1 MDFFQS
7 LIIIAVLLHCVNP
20 QCIFPYF
27 ANGKRFTT
35 CSLDGFCSVTRFFSG
50 KKLPCLAQNDTELVA
65 KKLRMYRPIL
75 ITTCGELREW
85 DQDNFDRHL
94 IRIKHQPGVRLVR
107 AGMFEIF
114 RPPNQDQFSLVC
126 FHLNMPGKSVEVTV
140 QKVPFSVHRRAP
152 TLTVTLVPGDDLQ
165 CDPDAPIDDDE
176 DIADGLPYLIGEK
189 DDTLRYTFDMIHPMR
204 WIVKDL
210 PGGGSWI
217 IHCKLG
223 LDVLYTHN
231 VTVIGYPTK
240 VFIHP
245 YVPEELRLDDSTTF
259 RCAPENPDYLF
270 PTTAVFVHVSGAN
283 MFRFSG
289 NKITLN
295 RSLATY
301 HWTEI
306 GHYQCRLHTLE
317 FYMVLNFSVRITT
330 IVSRIKPD
338 LCLLWR
344 SSGLHDYNCSV
355 VSRHMTGRVQMVF
368 EVIRNTTETE
378 HSCQPSK
385 AENGVSKDETDN
397 PFGNVMPT
405 ERTAT
410 VKVDPRTFSEGLLR
424 CRAREDHP
432 QVKDFFWT
440 QLRIFTADL
449 GRIEITG
456 SLYQTKGNK
465 DDPIVCDFIKQP
477 KYAEMDLEVQVTVRQ
492 VGGPKNLF
500 KIQSERFLIPYETGE
515 DAGEYECTATTHQG
529 KMVAGRTSFSAW
541 FTDTPSL
548 QVEPVL
554 EKYYLVLGKPWP
566 VRCFIAPDKYRN
578 ASRAEIHWAMINSDG
593 NITNEIYN
601 EWLVQI
607 PRTQD
612 VQSGEMKAKCS
623 VDSLANVKPIVIQI
637 IIFPQPKLT
646 VIPTRIQFWDS
657 NDSLNFTCDVTD
669 PNAEFANS
677 SALAQFRH
685 IRGLRNAAIYRET
698 MLTQSTGKSG
708 IGLYSCDYH
717 TLGYE
722 FRFIFPLVTHLF
734 PGFVLDNYFSF
745 GVPANLGQQMRA
757 RLKYPLPL
765 LGRISCGYRAARSRV
780 LAIHSETELGHRY
793 ANLTICSTYL
803 CEYSSRSLPSIERF
817 SKICILSG

>member
-7 LIIIAVLLHCVNP
+7 LVIIAVLLHCVNP

-114 RPPNQDQFSLVC
+114 RPPNEDQFSLVC
-126 FHLNMPGKSVEVTV
+126 FHLNVPGKFVEVTV
-140 QKVPFSVHRRAP
+140 QKVPFSVPQRAP
-152 TLTVTLVPGDDLQ
+152 TLTVTLLPGEDLQ

-176 DIADGLPYLIGEK
+176 DIADGLPYLIGEN
-189 DDTLRYTFDMIHPMR
+189 DDTFRYTFDMIHPMR

-231 VTVIGYPTK
+231 VTVIGYPTQ

-245 YVPEELRLDDSTTF
+245 YVPEQLLWDDSTTF
-259 RCAPENPDYLF
+259 RCASENPDYLF
-270 PTTAVFVHVSGAN
+270 PTTAVFAHVSGPN
-283 MFRFSG
+283 MFRISG

-295 RSLATY
+295 RSLAWQY
-301 HWTEI
+301 RSQI
-306 GHYQCRLHTLE
+306 SHYQCKLLTLE
-317 FYMVLNFSVRITT
+317 FYLVLNFSVRIKN
-330 IVSRIKPD
+330 VEVQIKPNIH
-338 LCLLWR
+338 LLWR
-344 SSGLHDYNCSV
+344 SSGLRDYKCSV
-355 VSRHMTGRVQMVF
+355 ISTFWTGLVQMVF
-368 EVIRNTTETE
+368 EVIRNTTETR
-378 HSCQPSK
+378 HSCQTSK
-385 AENGVSKDETDN
+385 AEKGVSKDKTAN
-397 PFGNVMPT
+397 PFGEAMPT
-405 ERTAT
+405 ELTAT
-410 VKVDPRTFSEGLLR
+410 VKVDPRTFSEGLIR
-424 CRAREDHP
+424 CRALPKNSNYSHFVE
-432 QVKDFFWT
+432 T
-440 QLRIFTADL
+440 QMRIFTANL

-456 SLYQTKGNK
+456 SLHQTKGNK

-477 KYAEMDLEVQVTVRQ
+477 EYAEIQVQVTVRH
-492 VGGPKNLF
+492 VGGPAKLF
-500 KIQSERFLIPYETGE
+500 KIQSERFLIPNESGK
-515 DAGEYECTATTHQG
+515 DAAEYECTATTDQG
-529 KMVAGRTSFSAW
+529 KLVVGRTSFSAW
-541 FTDTPSL
+541 FTESPSL

-566 VRCFIAPDKYRN
+566 VRCFIVPDINRN
-578 ASRAEIHWAMINSDG
+578 ASPTEIHWVMINSDG

-612 VQSGEMKAKCS
+612 VQSGEMEAKCS

-637 IIFPQPKLT
+637 IIFPQPKFT
-646 VIPTRIQFWDS
+646 VTPTRIQFWDS
-657 NDSLNFTCDVTD
+657 NDLLTFTCDVTD

-685 IRGLRNAAIYRET
+685 IRGLRNAAIHRET
-698 MLTQSTGKSG
+698 MVTQSTGKSG

-722 FRFIFPLVTHLF
+722 FRFIFPLITHCELET
-734 PGFVLDNYFSF
+734 FV
-745 GVPANLGQQMRA
+745 Q
-757 RLKYPLPL
+757 
-765 LGRISCGYRAARSRV
+765 
-780 LAIHSETELGHRY
+780 
-793 ANLTICSTYL
+793 
-803 CEYSSRSLPSIERF
+803 
-817 SKICILSG
+817 